1 MMDYRGLQ
9 AAVWDRPGIVAEPPA
24 LPLPPELELQALW
37 FAGAFGRDF
46 RDDTGTTVRIVQ
58 FGEWN
63 RSAGPDFLHAAVEI
77 DGVHREGPIEL
88 DLRPSDWEAHG
99 HGADPAFEET
109 ALHVVFTA
117 SGPESFTRTAGH
129 RQVPRITI
137 SRDLLEEA
145 LLRPKRE
152 TAIAR
157 PGRCVHPL
165 ADMPP
170 VAVASLLREAATHR
184 ASLKA
189 ARFLRTADAH
199 SRDAALYQAVA
210 ETLGYRANA
219 LPMRLLAQRMPL
231 SALRESP
238 EHTEALLFGAAGFLA
253 PDLHE
258 KAPQDTREHLRALWD
273 TWWKARG
280 RWESAH
286 AIPWKAGG
294 QRPANHPHRRVA
306 ALGALA
312 KDWPKFR
319 KLAFSRPLDVK
330 GIVAYL
336 SKLDDPFW
344 TKRHTLSSAATA
356 RPVALFGKARAI
368 ELLANHLFPLALH
381 EGESFDSYLKLPAG
395 ALNEHVLRCA
405 IRLFGS
411 ADAAST
417 WLKKAAHHQA
427 LIQIYRD
434 FCLEDSS
441 DCAACPFPE
450 QLKQWRG
457 KNES

>member
-1 MMDYRGLQ
+1 MDYRGLL
-9 AAVWDRPGIVAEPPA
+9 AAVWERPAVVAEPA
-24 LPLPPELELQALW
+24 LPPLPPELELQALW

-46 RDDTGTTVRIVQ
+46 RDDSGATVRIVQ

-77 DGVHREGPIEL
+77 GGVRHEGPIEL
-88 DLRPSDWEAHG
+88 DLRPVDWEAHG
-99 HGADPAFEET
+99 HGNDPAFEGT
-109 ALHVVFTA
+109 VLHVVFIP
-117 SGPESFTRTAGH
+117 SGTESFTRTQGH
-129 RQVPRITI
+129 RQVPRVTI
-137 SRDLLEEA
+137 PRDVLDEA

-157 PGRCVHPL
+157 PGRCVKAL
-165 ADMPP
+165 AAMPP
-170 VAVASLLREAATHR
+170 LAVASLLREAATHR
-184 ASLKA
+184 AALKA

-199 SRDAALYQAVA
+199 GKDAALYQAVA

-238 EHTEALLFGAAGFLA
+238 DHTEALLFGAAGFLA

-258 KAPQDTREHLRALWD
+258 KAPADTREHLRALWD

-280 RWESAH
+280 RWESTH

-319 KLAFSRPLDVK
+319 KLAFSHPLDVK
-330 GIVAYL
+330 GIIAYL
-336 SKLDDPFW
+336 SKLEDPFW

-381 EGESFDSYLKLPAG
+381 EGEPFDSYLKLPAP
-395 ALNEHVLRCA
+395 AVNEHVTRCA

-411 ADAAST
+411 EDAAST

-441 DCAACPFPE
+441 DCAECPFPE
-450 QLKQWRG
+450 QLKQWRQPPG
-457 KNES
+457 P